1 MIHKILLKIGDCIAH
16 VVAPATVFIITSGLL
31 FVSCYSFKGGAAP
44 AHLRNIE
51 VATTEDISGFS
62 RPSVRQDF
70 TQTLITAFR
79 DDNSLKLTNSS
90 TPDSRIETTLAT
102 IRTNERLSVSN
113 AEFETTRLVVI
124 EVRATFVD
132 NVKKKNIFKE
142 KFFTAN
148 SQYLISSGV
157 TGENEAIKKVVN
169 KITNDILLE
178 CVAAW

>member
-90 TPDSRIETTLAT
+90 TPDSRIETT
-102 IRTNERLSVSN
+102 
-113 AEFETTRLVVI
+113 RLVVM

-157 TGENEAIKKVVN
+157 TGENEAIKKVIN